1 MTNLLIAVLVFF
13 VLVSG
18 PLVIF
23 TIIKLVSRT
32 LGGLKASFV
41 RLDSTEEPLG
51 LKVEWDSESYPHE
64 VYRVR
69 LDFYELVA
77 GGRSTS
83 FSYTFEGRS
92 FKKKNFVIPL
102 KLSPEQKQMFLDNG
116 LNGSKRALNNS
127 HVQIEVETTANQTE
141 RFKIA
146 KTKIVRV
153 LKNSAPVRKSA
164 DLDILDA
171 IPHDSGSLLTRVFG
185 WKKVQESTTAEAG
198 KKAAGPKSA
207 GGAAAEVNFIVTK
220 VWIEPGCIVC
230 DACEN
235 EAPDVFWVKE
245 DTCIVRDNAPLT
257 NGGAIQAAA
266 EGCPVDVIK
275 FTTVPK

>member
-1 MTNLLIAVLVFF
+1 MTNLLISVLVFF

-23 TIIKLVSRT
+23 TIIKLLSRT

-41 RLDSTEEPLG
+41 RIDQQETPLG

-64 VYRVR
+64 VYRIRV
-69 LDFYELVA
+69 DFYELVR

-83 FSYTFEGRS
+83 FSYTFEGKS
-92 FKKKNFVIPL
+92 YKKKSFVIPL
-102 KLSPEQKQMFLDNG
+102 KLSEEQKQMFLDSG
-116 LNGSKRALNNS
+116 LEGSKRALNNS
-127 HVQIEVETTANQTE
+127 VVQIEVETTANETQ
-141 RFKIA
+141 RFKIS
-146 KTKIVRV
+146 KSKV
-153 LKNSAPVRKSA
+153 LKVAKLSAPAKKST

-171 IPHDSGSLLTRVFG
+171 LEQDRGSLLTRVFG
-185 WKKVQESTTAEAG
+185 WKKEVEPAAEA
-198 KKAAGPKSA
+198 KKAAAPKAA
-207 GGAAAEVNFIVTK
+207 GGAAAPVNFIVTK

-245 DTCIVRDNAPLT
+245 DTCIVRDNAPLD
-257 NGGAIQAAA
+257 NAAAIAAAA

-275 FTTVPK
+275 FTSVPK